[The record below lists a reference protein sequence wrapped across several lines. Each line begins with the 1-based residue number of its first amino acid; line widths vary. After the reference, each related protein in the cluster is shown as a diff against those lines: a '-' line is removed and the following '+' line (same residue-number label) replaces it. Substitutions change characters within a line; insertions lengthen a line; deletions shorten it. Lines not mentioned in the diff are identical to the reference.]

1 MTTKFTFLLVA
12 KKRGGGG
19 EFEEGGE
26 GWGGRLFG
34 EEGFIKGSFI
44 E

>member
-1 MTTKFTFLLVA
+1 MTTKFIFLSVA
-12 KKRGGGG
+12 KKRGG

-26 GWGGRLFG
+26 GWDGRLFG